1 MTILEHIFT
10 EFVDY
15 AHHPNH
21 VKSKYNALS
30 NLYSATLDQFLLTLT
45 PEQKATIFKLEEQRN
60 LIAAMDEEHMFCYG
74 LSVGVKLI
82 LEILYF

>member
-1 MTILEHIFT
+1 MNILNHIYA

-15 AHHPNH
+15 AHRS
-21 VKSKYNALS
+21 VGTSCEYDSLTR
-30 NLYSATLDQFLLTLT
+30 LYSKTLEQFMPTLT
-45 PEQKATIFKLEEQRN
+45 PEQQSTALKLEEQRN

-82 LEILYF
+82 LEILYP